1 MSDKESLLFLDKLDY
16 LFDKTGKSRKELAE
30 YLGVPRTSIDTWYF
44 RNVEEIKSGQ
54 LNQICDFFEIS
65 NLFFM
70 MRFQKED
77 FENKYYQYLTKQTTT
92 RETIDITDL
101 SENSKNEIRNFV
113 NYLKSKEL
121 KDK

>member
-16 LFDKTGKSRKELAE
+16 LFDKTQKSRKELAE
-30 YLGVPRTSIDTWYF
+30 YLGIPRTSVDTWYY
-44 RNVEEIKSGQ
+44 RNVEEVKSNT
-54 LNQICDFFEIS
+54 LNSISDFF
-65 NLFFM
+65 NVKPLFFM
-70 MRFQKED
+70 MRFEKED
-77 FENKYYQYLTKQTTT
+77 FENKYYQYQNDKYII

-101 SENSKNEIRNFV
+101 SESSKNEIRNFV